1 MKKERRY
8 TLSKK
13 YEIQKKI
20 NEITLL
26 KDKTLDTGV
35 IQILDSTIEELQKSL
50 KIEES
55 KSHNTDKKQLQE
67 KLGIIS
73 EKIKKAELNNDL
85 QLFQSLQKEKKEIKK
100 SLNKIQGEIK
110 YLNISQL
117 KRILKMIGLHSNT
130 VDRDKLIILL
140 AFELGL
146 RAGEVIDLRISDI
159 RLDTGEIYCRRSK
172 GSIINYIKISDSTIR
187 LLKEYLRNTEP
198 KDNLFL
204 SSKGKPFTLQGLNYL
219 FKRYS
224 VMSKIPKDRQH
235 FHTLKHSRGVY
246 LAEEGFTIQ
255 EIKYLLGHKDIK
267 STMIYSSFSKAQK
280 EAIYQ
285 KLESIQF

>member
-1 MKKERRY
+1 M
-8 TLSKK
+8 SKN

-20 NEITLL
+20 NEITIL
-26 KDKTLDTGV
+26 KDETIDAK
-35 IQILDSTIEELQKSL
+35 IMEILDSTIEELQKSL

-55 KSHNTDKKQLQE
+55 KYINIDKKQLQE

-73 EKIKKAELNNDL
+73 ERLKKAELSNDL
-85 QLFQSLQKEKKEIKK
+85 QLFQSLQKEKKDIKR
-100 SLNKIQGEIK
+100 SLNSIQGEIK
-110 YLNISQL
+110 YLSISQI
-117 KRILKMIGLHSNT
+117 KRMLQMIGSHSNT
-130 VDRDKLIILL
+130 VERDKLIILL

-146 RAGEVIDLRISDI
+146 RAGEVIDLRVSDV
-159 RLDTGEIYCRRSK
+159 RLDTGEVYCRRSK
-172 GSIINYIKISDSTIR
+172 GSISNYIKLSDSTIR
-187 LLKEYLRNTEP
+187 LLKEYLRSTNP
-198 KDNLFL
+198 KDNMFL

-224 VMSKIPKDRQH
+224 ALSKIPKDKQH

>member
-1 MKKERRY
+1 M
-8 TLSKK
+8 SKN

-20 NEITLL
+20 NEITIL
-26 KDKTLDTGV
+26 KDETLDAK
-35 IQILDSTIEELQKSL
+35 IMEILDSTIEELQKSL

-55 KSHNTDKKQLQE
+55 KYINIDKKQLQE

-73 EKIKKAELNNDL
+73 ERLKKAELSNDL
-85 QLFQSLQKEKKEIKK
+85 QLFQSLQKEKKDIKR
-100 SLNKIQGEIK
+100 SLNSIQGEIK
-110 YLNISQL
+110 YLSISQI
-117 KRILKMIGLHSNT
+117 KRMLQMIGSHSNT
-130 VDRDKLIILL
+130 VERDKLIILL

-146 RAGEVIDLRISDI
+146 RAGEVIDLRVSDV
-159 RLDTGEIYCRRSK
+159 RLDTGEVYCRRSK
-172 GSIINYIKISDSTIR
+172 GSISNYIKLSDSTIR
-187 LLKEYLRNTEP
+187 LLKEYLKSTNP
-198 KDNLFL
+198 KDNMFL

-224 VMSKIPKDRQH
+224 VLSKIPKDKQH

>member
-1 MKKERRY
+1 M
-8 TLSKK
+8 SKN

-20 NEITLL
+20 NEITIL
-26 KDKTLDTGV
+26 KDETIDAK
-35 IQILDSTIEELQKSL
+35 IMEILDSTIEELQKSL

-55 KSHNTDKKQLQE
+55 KYINIDKKQLQE

-73 EKIKKAELNNDL
+73 ERLKKAELSNDL
-85 QLFQSLQKEKKEIKK
+85 QLFQSLQKEKKDIRK
-100 SLNKIQGEIK
+100 SLNTIQGEVK
-110 YLNISQL
+110 YLSTSQI
-117 KRILKMIGLHSNT
+117 KRMLQMIGSHSNT
-130 VDRDKLIILL
+130 VERDKLIILL

-146 RAGEVIDLRISDI
+146 RAGEVIDLRVSDV
-159 RLDTGEIYCRRSK
+159 RLDSGEVYCRRSK
-172 GSIINYIKISDSTIR
+172 GSISNYIKLSDSTIR
-187 LLKEYLRNTEP
+187 LLKEYLRSTNP
-198 KDNLFL
+198 KDNMFL

-224 VMSKIPKDRQH
+224 VLSKIPKDKQH